1 MTRDEAKKIL
11 ALYRPD
17 VTDDDP
23 RMVEALELVQ
33 RDPELAAWFQQQCAV
48 FDAIRSKLKGIP
60 VPQGLRKR
68 IIAEHTAGTRV
79 LSLTS
84 RLLLASAAAAL
95 ILLAGII
102 WLQLKPSPQISFE
115 GYRDRMAS
123 SVQRTYAMEMNE
135 RDQGKIRDYFASK
148 GASANYVLPKNLDM
162 LPGRGGMVLKWNGHQ
177 VCLLCLDASSAP
189 GTRNDLY
196 LFMANRSVLP
206 GAPAPGA
213 QPQFKSFNKLT
224 TVTWTVGDRV
234 YLLAGQGD
242 EAELRKYLE

>member
-23 RMVEALELVQ
+23 RMAEALELVQ

-48 FDAIRSKLKGIP
+48 FDAIRSKLKSIP
-60 VPQGLRKR
+60 VPQGLHRQ
-68 IIAEHTAGTRV
+68 IIAENTAGTHV
-79 LSLTS
+79 LSLTN
-84 RLLLASAAAAL
+84 RLLLASAVAAL

-102 WLQLKPSPQISFE
+102 WMQVKPNSQNTFD
-115 GYRDRMAS
+115 GYRNRMAS
-123 SVQRTYAMEMNE
+123 SIQRTYAMDMHE
-135 RDQGKIRDYFASK
+135 RDQAKIREYFAGK
-148 GASANYVLPKNLDM
+148 DAPADYVLPKNLDK
-162 LPGRGGMVLKWNGHQ
+162 LPGEGGMVLKWNDHQ
-177 VCLLCLDASSAP
+177 VCLLCLDASNNS
-189 GTRNDLY
+189 GSRNDLY

-206 GAPAPGA
+206 GAPAAGK

-234 YLLAGQGD
+234 YLLAGTGD